1 MQTGIVNIDT
11 QVILDSNLRTF
22 KSDGYGQVF
31 VAHLGGINQDL
42 INRLSEQVEEMLF
55 SAGAKKNIIKRIF
68 SIVVE
73 GLQNILLHGDKVED
87 EQLCLLIVGASPT
100 AFKVSMGNITGK
112 ENTEKLTGYIER
124 LNSLDEAGVKEV
136 YMETLNNGLISDK
149 GGAGLGFITMR
160 MKSKNALGY
169 DFKSWNDSQS
179 FFVVTTILTKEEA

>member
-22 KSDGYGQVF
+22 KSNGFNQVF

-55 SAGAKKNIIKRIF
+55 SAGAKKATIKRIF

-73 GLQNILLHGDKVED
+73 GLQNILLHGDKFGD

-100 AFKVSMGNITGK
+100 AFKVSMGNITSADNK
-112 ENTEKLTGYIER
+112 EKLTGYVEK

-136 YMETLNNGLISDK
+136 YLETLNNGLISEK

-160 MKSKNALGY
+160 MKSKNPLGY
-169 DFKSWNDSQS
+169 DFKEWKEDQV
-179 FFVVTTILTKEEA
+179 FFVVTTMLNKEEI